1 MSFREISEDTLMENG
16 DSNFSNT
23 DALIFGSADISVGN
37 ASMISGPNM
46 SSSSSSSFMSVEYH
60 HRQQSMSLS
69 AGGGDDDELIVS
81 TASSRILNDD
91 FGACTSVAGDLNK
104 ETSHMLVQISIA
116 CFEAIQQKNLNEADA
131 LLTDLRNFGDSEIG
145 EMKNVATDFAQ
156 ALGQMINQTPK
167 PISLNFILRK
177 SYREMSIN
185 TITEEDSDSFDSN
198 TDAII
203 YGVYDDSGS
212 GESLISDP
220 NIPSSSSSSS
230 SEDDDFL
237 QQQMMILTAAAA
249 VGGVGTNDLIVP
261 TSASFSWY
269 TNNNKE
275 MHEPKAIMI
284 FNVDFRALSS
294 GVNNEIEGLNLKFCG
309 KRAREEEN
317 EVFLMNKEM
326 RREQMVYPLT
336 LTPSNWSSIWDG
348 GDGNGI
354 FDVPPLTPLSSFD

>member
-1 MSFREISEDTLMENG
+1 MENG

-23 DALIFGSADISVGN
+23 DDALIFGSADISVGN

-46 SSSSSSSFMSVEYH
+46 SSSFMSVEYH

-69 AGGGDDDELIVS
+69 AGDIDGD
-81 TASSRILNDD
+81 
-91 FGACTSVAGDLNK
+91 GDLNK
-104 ETSHMLVQISIA
+104 ETSKMLIQISIA
-116 CFEAIQQKNLNEADA
+116 CFEVIQQKNLNLADA
-131 LLTDLRNFGDSEIG
+131 LLTDLRNFRDSEIG
-145 EMKNVATDFAQ
+145 ELKNVATDFAQ
-156 ALGQMINQTPK
+156 ALAQMINQTPK

-177 SYREMSIN
+177 VLPKFPMVPSGPLVTVGIGLDRTGTGSLRIIYVPYREMSIN
-185 TITEEDSDSFDSN
+185 TTTEEDSDSFDSN

-220 NIPSSSSSSS
+220 NILSSSSS

-237 QQQMMILTAAAA
+237 QQQQLRSTAAA
-249 VGGVGTNDLIVP
+249 VRSVGTDDLTVP

-269 TNNNKE
+269 TNNNNKE

-309 KRAREEEN
+309 KRVREEEN

-336 LTPSNWSSIWDG
+336 LTPSYGSAIWECNG
-348 GDGNGI
+348 KGI
-354 FDVPPLTPLSSFD
+354 FDVPPLSPLTTSKF